1 MATKNEK
8 SSKQIKITL
17 TKENYN
23 KLKESAEKNYRTLS
37 QEVNY
42 RLHQLLSRPG
52 GLDSLSSSPI
62 YFPPG
67 VRTPVTPVNIP
78 DTAIPKTIPSPENP
92 DRETNRNL

>member
-23 KLKESAEKNYRTLS
+23 KLKEIAEKNYRTLS

-42 RLHQLLSRPG
+42 RLNQLLSRPG
-52 GLDSLSSSPI
+52 GLDAPASPI

-67 VRTPVTPVNIP
+67 GIRTPIT
-78 DTAIPKTIPSPENP
+78 TIPNPENP
-92 DRETNRNL
+92 DRGV

>member
-1 MATKNEK
+1 MAKTQ
-8 SSKQIKITL
+8 QIKITL
-17 TKENYN
+17 TKENYD
-23 KLKESAEKNYRTLS
+23 KLKEAAEKNYRTLS

-67 VRTPVTPVNIP
+67 VRTPVAPIHTMP
-78 DTAIPKTIPSPENP
+78 TPENP

>member
-52 GLDSLSSSPI
+52 GLDSPSSSPI

-67 VRTPVTPVNIP
+67 VRTPASIP
-78 DTAIPKTIPSPENP
+78 DNAIVKTIPNSENP

>member
-52 GLDSLSSSPI
+52 GLDSLSSPSPI

-67 VRTPVTPVNIP
+67 VRTPVAPTSAPIH
-78 DTAIPKTIPSPENP
+78 TMPSPENP

>member
-1 MATKNEK
+1 MAKTQ
-8 SSKQIKITL
+8 QIKITL
-17 TKENYN
+17 TKENYD

-67 VRTPVTPVNIP
+67 VRTPVTPTSAPIH
-78 DTAIPKTIPSPENP
+78 TMPSTENP